1 MPLPLRYTLDLQL
14 FGQEKTE
21 QATPRKRQESR
32 KKGQVAKS
40 MELPGALIM
49 LGGFGLLAMYGSV
62 MGQGIAGMFS
72 AGLREY
78 ILWDVTDT
86 NVIAMFS
93 QLMREGLLLLLPI
106 MAIGVL
112 MALIASYAQIGFLFT
127 GDPLKMKFSKLNPIE
142 GFKNIFSMRSVVE
155 FLKSMLKVLI
165 IGIIAFMIL
174 WGERATL
181 LTLASVPIPAIFQY
195 VGGLTLR
202 LGLFSGGALFVLA
215 LFDYAYQ
222 KWDFEKKQR
231 MSKQEVKDEYKK
243 TEGDPLI
250 KSKIRERQRRMA
262 MQRMMQEV
270 PKADVVITNPTHFAV
285 AVKYDG
291 AEMDAP
297 RVIAKGADYV
307 ALRIR
312 QIAKDN
318 DVPLME
324 NKPLARALYAQ
335 VEIGDSIPQELF
347 QAVAE
352 VLAFV
357 YKAKAKVPMTRR

>member
-1 MPLPLRYTLDLQL
+1 MALPLRYSLDLQL
-14 FGQEKTE
+14 FAQEKTE
-21 QATPRKRQESR
+21 SATPKKRQESR

-40 MELPGALIM
+40 MELPAALIM

-62 MGQGIAGMFS
+62 MGKGITGMF
-72 AGLREY
+72 ATGLKEY

-93 QLMREGLLLLLPI
+93 QLLREGLLLLLPI
-106 MAIGVL
+106 MAVGVL
-112 MALIASYAQIGFLFT
+112 MALLSSYAQIGFLFT
-127 GDPLKMKFSKLNPIE
+127 GETLKMKFEKINPIQ
-142 GFKNIFSMRSVVE
+142 GFKQIFSMRSVVE

-165 IGIIAFMIL
+165 IGLIAFLIL
-174 WGERATL
+174 WGERSTL
-181 LTLASVPIPAIFQY
+181 LTLASVPIPSIFQY
-195 VGGLTLR
+195 LAGLTLR
-202 LGLFSGGALFVLA
+202 MGLFAGGALFVLA

-222 KWDFEKKQR
+222 KWEYEKNLR
-231 MSKQEVKDEYKK
+231 MSKQEIKDEYKK
-243 TEGDPLI
+243 SEGDPLI

-335 VEIGDSIPQELF
+335 VEIGESIPQDLF

-357 YKAKAKVPMTRR
+357 YKAKAKVPAARR

>member
-1 MPLPLRYTLDLQL
+1 MPLELRYRLDLQL
-14 FGQEKTE
+14 FSQEKTE
-21 QATPRKRQESR
+21 PATPKKRQESR

-40 MELPGALIM
+40 MDLPGALIM
-49 LGGFGLLAMYGSV
+49 LGSFGLLAMYGAV
-62 MGQGIAGMFS
+62 MGDGIVEMFS
-72 AGLREY
+72 TGLNDY
-78 ILWDVTDT
+78 LLWDVTDT
-86 NVIAMFS
+86 NVIALFS
-93 QLMREGLLLLLPI
+93 KLLREGLILVLPI
-106 MAIGVL
+106 MAIGVV
-112 MALIASYAQIGFLFT
+112 MALVSSYAQVGILFT
-127 GDPLKMKFSKLNPIE
+127 GEPLKMKFEKLNPIQ
-142 GFKNIFSMRSVVE
+142 GAKQMFSLRSVVE
-155 FLKSMLKVLI
+155 FLKSMLKVLV
-165 IGIIAFMIL
+165 IGLIAFLII

-181 LTLASVPIPAIFQY
+181 LTLASVPLESMFRYIAS
-195 VGGLTLR
+195 LTLR
-202 LGLFSGGALFVLA
+202 LGLLAGGALFVLA

-222 KWDFEKKQR
+222 KWEYEKNLR
-231 MSKQEVKDEYKK
+231 MSKQDIKDEYKK

-262 MQRMMQEV
+262 MQRMMQDV

-297 RVIAKGADYV
+297 RIIAKGADYV

-312 QIAKDN
+312 QIAKEH

-324 NKPLARALYAQ
+324 NKPLARALYAK
-335 VEIGDSIPQELF
+335 VEIGESIPQELF

-357 YKAKAKVPMTRR
+357 YKARAKTPVIRR